1 MKLDRREIMLRI
13 LIIVAAALI
22 LTFLDWLL
30 PVLHVS
36 FNWSI
41 AIAFWVGAFFNAA
54 FFTTAETGGEHG

>member
-1 MKLDRREIMLRI
+1 MKLDRHEIALRL
-13 LIIVAAALI
+13 LIIVVAALI

-41 AIAFWVGAFFNAA
+41 AIAFWVGVSFNAI
-54 FFTTAETGGEHG
+54 FFTSSNDTEDKP